1 MAIYPRLYNAS
12 KVIVPVVAI
21 WLAWRYADAPDRRR
35 LVALALW
42 SAVAFLLRHDYVVYV
57 VSDVGS
63 LDVPCG
69 RTS

>member
-1 MAIYPRLYNAS
+1 M
-12 KVIVPVVAI
+12 

-57 VSDVGS
+57 AAGYAVSAR
-63 LDVPCG
+63 DVPCG
-69 RTS
+69 RTP